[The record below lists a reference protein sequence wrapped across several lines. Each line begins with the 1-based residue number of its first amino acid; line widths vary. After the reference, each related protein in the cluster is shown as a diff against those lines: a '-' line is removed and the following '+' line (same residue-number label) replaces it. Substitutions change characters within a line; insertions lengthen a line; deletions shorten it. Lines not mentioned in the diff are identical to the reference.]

1 MHCSLY
7 KKETSRNRKISALE
21 KWGTGRAG
29 GVSRTLLSTLLRV
42 SLVKWIQTSDS
53 NLKVSKQFKFI
64 YSHKHS

>member
-1 MHCSLY
+1 LFLIY
-7 KKETSRNRKISALE
+7 KKEAAMNRKISTLE

-29 GVSRTLLSTLLRV
+29 DVSRALLSTLLGV

-53 NLKVSKQFKFI
+53 NLKVCKQFKFI